1 MAGLG
6 VLAAG
11 GGAGGGSDQGLPGR
25 VVNGLQGLDGCGIIE
40 SGLDNLTETKR
51 RSARFVFQ

>member
-1 MAGLG
+1 VAGLG

-51 RSARFVFQ
+51 